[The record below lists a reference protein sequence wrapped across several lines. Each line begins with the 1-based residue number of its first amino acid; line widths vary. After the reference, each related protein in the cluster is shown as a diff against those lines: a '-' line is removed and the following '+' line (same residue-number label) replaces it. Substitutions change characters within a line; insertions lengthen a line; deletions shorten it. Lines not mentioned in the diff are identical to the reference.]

1 MKKDKEGAEE
11 SYDAHGRAMRDANG
25 SPMTTT
31 VSPRVEAGE
40 LAADYSPEATDQS
53 DSPIARLTPAQLA
66 CLRLLP
72 SHGTF
77 KCIAQQLQISP
88 GTVAQHI
95 TEARRRLGDVSR
107 FEAASM
113 VAEWDAGHPP
123 KSYIRSPAID
133 PDPDSAILDV
143 PLPKAEAPWPARSL
157 REATISFRPGDGIE
171 TLGSARLFFRLWIKS
186 LVDDL
191 TGPDRT
197 RGTFRLALVI
207 AVITLALVAV
217 GNTVQVTLQTYAH
230 S

>member
-1 MKKDKEGAEE
+1 MSA
-11 SYDAHGRAMRDANG
+11 A
-25 SPMTTT
+25 
-31 VSPRVEAGE
+31 VSPRVEADD
-40 LAADYSPEATDQS
+40 LAAGYPQLGATAIDDI

-77 KCIAQQLQISP
+77 KCIAQQLRISP

-95 TEARRRLGDVSR
+95 TEARRRLGDISR
-107 FEAASM
+107 FEAAAL

-123 KSYIRSPAID
+123 KSYIRSQSID
-133 PDPDSAILDV
+133 PQLDSAILDV
-143 PLPKAEAPWPARSL
+143 PLPKAEAPWPTRSL
-157 REATISFRPGDGIE
+157 REASIPFRPGDGVE
-171 TLGSARLFFRLWIKS
+171 TLGSARLFFRMWIKS

-217 GNTVQVTLQTYAH
+217 GNTVQVSLQIYAN

>member
-1 MKKDKEGAEE
+1 MRETDRLQMIPAVSSSIEDSGVTAQ
-11 SYDAHGRAMRDANG
+11 SGSIVDSGGDAGFAKG
-25 SPMTTT
+25 
-31 VSPRVEAGE
+31 
-40 LAADYSPEATDQS
+40 
-53 DSPIARLTPAQLA
+53 DSPVDRLTPAQLA

-123 KSYIRSPAID
+123 KSYIRSPDVD
-133 PDPDSAILDV
+133 PGFDSAMLDG

-157 REATISFRPGDGIE
+157 REASISFRPGDGVE
-171 TLGSARLFFRLWIKS
+171 TLGSARLFFRLWVRS
-186 LVDDL
+186 LIDDL
-191 TGPDRT
+191 TGPDRA
-197 RGTFRLALVI
+197 RGSFRLALVI

-217 GNTVQVTLQTYAH
+217 GNTVQVSLQIYAN